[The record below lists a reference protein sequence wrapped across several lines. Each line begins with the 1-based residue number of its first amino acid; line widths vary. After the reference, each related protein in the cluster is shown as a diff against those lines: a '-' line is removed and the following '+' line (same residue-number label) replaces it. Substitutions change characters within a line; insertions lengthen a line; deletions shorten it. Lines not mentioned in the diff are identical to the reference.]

1 MPPHTQDRA
10 TEDGDGH
17 QMPEGVG
24 HYKGFQRGYDGYAT
38 VVHGLILGITTSY
51 FKKMIEAKT

>member
-1 MPPHTQDRA
+1 
-10 TEDGDGH
+10 
-17 QMPEGVG
+17 MPEGVS

-51 FKKMIEAKT
+51 FKKMIEAKTYYKLALYTRYY